1 MGFFVGITWHCYI
14 HRILFYC
21 LKQRFISWNHHIAGP
36 RQIPAATGWA
46 QRGSRVESPLQ
57 RQNREVQTA
66 DQSLMTIEGARLF
79 VRAMDGPEG
88 DLPPLLALYGA
99 PGDQTHE
106 CSQAAFCFPAHEGH
120 VIVFDARGNGASDG
134 RPPLTHERWVRD
146 VDELRAALGVETIVL
161 AGHSYSGWSDYWAD
175 S

>member
-1 MGFFVGITWHCYI
+1 
-14 HRILFYC
+14 
-21 LKQRFISWNHHIAGP
+21 
-36 RQIPAATGWA
+36 
-46 QRGSRVESPLQ
+46 
-57 RQNREVQTA
+57 
-66 DQSLMTIEGARLF
+66 MTIEGARLF

-88 DLPPLLALYGA
+88 DLPPLLALYGT

-106 CSQAAFCFPAHEGH
+106 CSQAAFCFLAHEGH
-120 VIVFDARGNGASDG
+120 VFVFDARGNGASDG
-134 RPPLTHERWVRD
+134 RPSLTLERWVRD